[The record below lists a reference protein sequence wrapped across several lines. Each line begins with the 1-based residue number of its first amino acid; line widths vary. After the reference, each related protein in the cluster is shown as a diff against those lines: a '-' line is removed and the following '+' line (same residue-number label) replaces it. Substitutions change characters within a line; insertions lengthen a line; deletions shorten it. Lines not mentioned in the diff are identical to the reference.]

1 MVRHRENPV
10 ASLCLQWN
18 SRFFKEFHYIL
29 GRERIES
36 TVQEFR
42 VRHNCPEQFFRV
54 TVICNIAS
62 AFSCN
67 IHFLSKFLIFLQN
80 VDLMSC
86 PCQINT
92 GHHSSS
98 SAAYDQYF
106 THLDTFHKSVRKP
119 FSAEFPGCDQPPLAI
134 FAHCRIFF
142 SYRIQT
148 VLCIFFKKTRA
159 KPSLHV
165 SFVVISI
172 GSAYNL
178 SHRNP
183 YSSLIKPDMLRF
195 WYQQPSHPPFSP
207 EPDDT

>member
-18 SRFFKEFHYIL
+18 SRFFKEFHYVL

-42 VRHNCPEQFFRV
+42 VRHNCPEQLFRV

-67 IHFLSKFLIFLQN
+67 IYFLSKFLVFLQD

-86 PCQINT
+86 PCQINAS
-92 GHHSSS
+92 HHSGST
-98 SAAYDQYF
+98 AAYDQYF
-106 THLDTFHKSVRKP
+106 THLHTFHKTDLQLFSNYRKLHKFYLY
-119 FSAEFPGCDQPPLAI
+119 FSKRHVQKA
-134 FAHCRIFF
+134 
-142 SYRIQT
+142 
-148 VLCIFFKKTRA
+148 
-159 KPSLHV
+159 SLHV
-165 SFVVISI
+165 SFIIFVSKVSI
-172 GSAYNL
+172 GQTLTN
-178 SHRNP
+178 